1 MYSFLIYSPGSKL
14 HIFFKKKGTPT
25 LNIVGKNAW
34 PYKNKMISKVNG
46 SNFKGSH
53 QFV

>member
-1 MYSFLIYSPGSKL
+1 VFVFNILTGEQGPHFFL
-14 HIFFKKKGTPT
+14 KKGTVT

-34 PYKNKMISKVNG
+34 PYKNKMISKVTG
-46 SNFKGSH
+46 SNFNGSH